1 MGMDYWNLFLSNRE
15 LWEADE
21 FERTIPDVAQFVM
34 SPSLPDKD
42 KKEIIEYTLNHVNAL
57 RADNNYTDNFAFRR
71 YIQIILKT
79 KKDISEK
86 EIEVY
91 VPAKYNRY
99 GGWNYVLREIDYSQ
113 NKPTLDKIKSDFVE
127 AKLIED
133 FEIDTYTRFQ
143 DSLGQFS
150 IYKFL
155 DLTNRIIWFDAE
167 GGMFPLN
174 YKQLFEESFSPAF
187 EASGLFGFRF
197 FEKQAR
203 LERDCQYTLAFQL
216 GEAAYET
223 SFQERSDWYN
233 VSKMSLII
241 NRCLIEVNSDLRLI
255 SVDTGDQSAL
265 LGLFRPDAF
274 IPLMLKYN
282 IRCWAIDGDNLVEMN
297 YC

>member
-1 MGMDYWNLFLSNRE
+1 MNNVRHLS
-15 LWEADE
+15 
-21 FERTIPDVAQFVM
+21 
-34 SPSLPDKD
+34 
-42 KKEIIEYTLNHVNAL
+42 
-57 RADNNYTDNFAFRR
+57 ADNDNTDSFTFRR

-86 EIEVY
+86 EIEQY
-91 VPAKYNRY
+91 VPSKYNKY
-99 GGWNYVLREIDYSQ
+99 GNWSYILRDINNFQSEPNPDQ
-113 NKPTLDKIKSDFVE
+113 IKSDFIE

-133 FEIDTYTRFQ
+133 FKVDAYTHFQ
-143 DSLGQFS
+143 SSLGQFS

-174 YKQLFEESFSPAF
+174 YKQLFEESFSSAF
-187 EASGLFGFRF
+187 KTSGLSGFSF
-197 FEKQAR
+197 FEKQ
-203 LERDCQYTLAFQL
+203 ERIERECQYTLAFQL

-223 SFQERSDWYN
+223 SFTERSDWYN

-241 NRCLIEVNSDLRLI
+241 NRCLIDINSDLRLI

-265 LGLFRPDAF
+265 LGLFKPDTF

-282 IRCWAIDGDNLVEMN
+282 IRCWAVDGDNLVEMN